1 MRFVL
6 ALAVLGT
13 VSFTTQLPPQATAAA
28 PAVGEHVL
36 SPLYGV
42 AIGDDPLAPL
52 ALEAVESWHVY
63 LVTGIPT
70 YLARHLE
77 LRDELA
83 AAAAT
88 RLGIDPVRLQHTW
101 AVAPQT
107 NMLVLLT
114 AMTQL
119 GVSYRTDTSEP
130 GRGFDCSGLTMWAWS
145 FGGAALTRS
154 SGDQIREAAS
164 RAPEE
169 AQPGDLIQYPGH
181 ISLYLGIDR
190 AVIHSPEPGRGVEF
204 ATVTDRNGRR
214 VRFGHPL
221 G

>member
-13 VSFTTQLPPQATAAA
+13 VSLTPHLPAEAAAAA
-28 PAVGEHVL
+28 PAVGQHVL

-42 AIGDDPLAPL
+42 PIGDDPLAPL

-70 YLARHLE
+70 YFARHLE
-77 LRDELA
+77 LRDDLA

-88 RLGIDPVRLQHTW
+88 RLGIDPLRLQHAW
-101 AVAPQT
+101 AMAPQA

-145 FGGAALTRS
+145 FGGVALTRS
-154 SGDQIREAAS
+154 SGDQIREATS

-169 AQPGDLIQYPGH
+169 AQPGDLIHYPGH

-190 AVIHSPEPGRGVEF
+190 AIIHSPEPGRGVEF
-204 ATVTDRNGRR
+204 GMVTERNGRR
-214 VRFGHPL
+214 VRFAHPL
-221 G
+221 D